1 VSAASP
7 AGEGASTERPSRTF
21 RMVSAS
27 YQNKAYPEGVLRVN
41 GTGNEIELRQW
52 TGKKGTTDA
61 AVARFNLE
69 PNVAVVVD
77 GPLLRV
83 SELSIVLESPDVA
96 GEVADLL
103 RRPTD
108 GGRYAVSVLS
118 RAEASVSRFLE
129 VREEALSA
137 LSRIRVDPRA
147 ALFDLRSVWTTD
159 DTEPLDAV
167 YAHYSMRL
175 AESLEKMTSSIA
187 GGEETLGPSITD
199 RLYAIAYTVAA
210 VQNALFE
217 GKSDLAQE
225 LAALQEFGTVT
236 TAQDLRMP
244 KPTERLLLSA
254 HQELVALA
262 TARVPN

>member
-1 VSAASP
+1 
-7 AGEGASTERPSRTF
+7 
-21 RMVSAS
+21 MVSAS
-27 YQNKAYPEGVLRVN
+27 YQDNAYPEGVLRVN
-41 GTGNEIELRQW
+41 ETGNEIELRQW
-52 TGKKGTTDA
+52 TGKKGTAEA

-83 SELSIVLESPDVA
+83 SELSIILESPDAA

-103 RRPTD
+103 RRPTK
-108 GGRYAVSVLS
+108 GRDAVSLLS
-118 RAEASVSRFLE
+118 GVESSLGRFLE
-129 VREEALSA
+129 VREEALDV

-167 YAHYSMRL
+167 YSHYSLRL
-175 AESLEKMTSSIA
+175 AASIETMTSSIA
-187 GGEETLGPSITD
+187 GEEETLGTPITD
-199 RLYAIAYTVAA
+199 RLFAIAYAIAA

-217 GKSDLAQE
+217 GNSDLSQE
-225 LAALQEFGTVT
+225 LAALQELGIVT

-254 HQELVALA
+254 HQELLALA
-262 TARVPN
+262 AARTPN